1 MTLQTQTPRV
11 VIIGNGTRG
20 PYSFTDSSSQAIRA
34 TATSHIR
41 LTRYA
46 ASTDDNNDGTV
57 LVLDTDYTVS
67 GTQDARTFT
76 LAAGQAVLTS
86 SQRIVAERVQSYSQ
100 DLTLTTGGA
109 FNAAAVEAR
118 IDKISEFHQ
127 ELKAQLA
134 RTPKLQFADATA
146 DVAFPSPP
154 TSATMYLARN
164 VAGEIIHTESPS
176 VVAVTAGYLVGG
188 DNVATGDGTTTAFIL
203 TAKGASAS
211 QHLDI
216 TIDGSRQDFD
226 DYTTALDVQTLNTTV
241 TFDTAPP
248 SGAEITFRSR
258 SFPLATSAIADIGA
272 SAVTSTGSTT
282 ARTLAA
288 RFAEVANVLDFGAVG
303 NGSTND
309 STAVQA
315 AATSL
320 SSGGT
325 LYFPPGRTYKI
336 NTAILISVSNVH
348 VEMTGAIIDASALT
362 YTATRGSGAVF
373 RFVGSTVL
381 STTLSASAAQYDR
394 TLTLT
399 SVTGVVA
406 GDIIRCTSTLEQY
419 RNSTAIAY
427 YFDVN
432 RVMSI
437 SGSVVTLEVPVNMAL
452 STSGPTVS
460 VVVRRPVTNVS
471 VTGGRL
477 IGGGDMENLDN
488 SIGQCGLWFENVA
501 GARIRGTTFDG
512 FQGIAVGTETC
523 TDIVCDDITMYG
535 IADSATIVEGENS
548 GFYGISFLRSR
559 RCSTSRIHGI
569 RVRHVVDATT
579 CIDVSQEDCL
589 GARTHRGAFG
599 SHEGTHELIVNNCR
613 AVDCY
618 AGGVSRA
625 FTSIWTNNN
634 FDANGG
640 AAITTSEMLSTG
652 AVGTMVVKDNKLR
665 SRAPSFGVGVSI
677 TGVFSPLV
685 IADNEITGPT
695 AGVRFDCAVITNA
708 VIRNNDMDGAIG
720 VDVQQTSTSENL
732 NSFVGMVIED
742 NRWTNYT
749 TSGVVL
755 RGSLLITAPA
765 NRIFIRRNMG
775 IPSPGASGA
784 GILLRAD
791 GWYGEDVEITD
802 NTQLGDTSVVVSIC
816 PSAPW
821 LIKSAPVVE
830 RNTESTKST
839 NTHRVVGSNT
849 SASYVSGATVLK
861 GQILNRSQPGT
872 ATIFGYIV
880 TTAGTEGTLSGVTSS
895 IDIGVSTTTVNL
907 SGNTISK
914 VYPGCYITVAGAGVA
929 AATLQ
934 TRVTAV
940 AANYNSCTIETAA
953 STTVVAAVTAYRAPA
968 FTAFATTS

>member
-1 MTLQTQTPRV
+1 MAKNVFGLVHTMLD
-11 VIIGNGTRG
+11 
-20 PYSFTDSSSQAIRA
+20 DSGALEPGGSIEV
-34 TATSHIR
+34 
-41 LTRYA
+41 Y
-46 ASTDDNNDGTV
+46 
-57 LVLDTDYTVS
+57 
-67 GTQDARTFT
+67 DA
-76 LAAGQAVLTS
+76 
-86 SQRIVAERVQSYSQ
+86 
-100 DLTLTTGGA
+100 
-109 FNAAAVEAR
+109 
-118 IDKISEFHQ
+118 
-127 ELKAQLA
+127 
-134 RTPKLQFADATA
+134 
-146 DVAFPSPP
+146 
-154 TSATMYLARN
+154 
-164 VAGEIIHTESPS
+164 
-176 VVAVTAGYLVGG
+176 
-188 DNVATGDGTTTAFIL
+188 GTTTARTVYSDRALTTTAGYQITADAAGRLPERWIADATLVKLVYKDSAGATLATRDYANDNADGLENSIQQFEETATGTGASQIITIEDVLLSSVYQVLVLVDGAVQPVTTYTVTTDETDSFVTL
-203 TAKGASAS
+203 TAPLASAIYVRS
-211 QHLDI
+211 NAVQGI
-216 TIDGSRQDFD
+216 ASTAGD
-226 DYTTALDVQTLNTTV
+226 DV
-241 TFDTAPP
+241 
-248 SGAEITFRSR
+248 
-258 SFPLATSAIADIGA
+258 
-272 SAVTSTGSTT
+272 VTSTGSTT

-303 NGSTND
+303 NGVTND

-320 SSGGT
+320 TSGGT

-399 SVTGVVA
+399 SVTGVQA

-460 VVVRRPVTNVS
+460 VF
-471 VTGGRL
+471 
-477 IGGGDMENLDN
+477 
-488 SIGQCGLWFENVA
+488 GLWFENVA

-523 TDIVCDDITMYG
+523 TDIVCDDLTMYG
-535 IADSATIVEGENS
+535 ISDAATIVEGENS
-548 GFYGISFLRSR
+548 GFYGIVFLRSR

-569 RVRHVVDATT
+569 RVRHVIDATF

-640 AAITTSEMLSTG
+640 AAITTSEMLASG

-665 SRAPSFGVGVSI
+665 SRSVSFGVGVSI

-685 IADNEITGPT
+685 IADNEMTTPT
-695 AGVRFDCAVITNA
+695 AGIRFDTAKISNVI
-708 VIRNNDMDGAIG
+708 IRNNDIDGAFG
-720 VDVQQTSTSENL
+720 VDVEYPTGAENL
-732 NSFVGMVIED
+732 DSFSGMVIED
-742 NRWTNYT
+742 NRFTNYT
-749 TSGVVL
+749 SNAVDL
-755 RGSLLITAPA
+755 RGSELITAPA

-775 IPSPGASGA
+775 IPSPGASGS
-784 GILLRAD
+784 GYLLRAN
-791 GWYGEDVEITD
+791 GWYGEDIEITD

-821 LIKSAPVVE
+821 LITSAPVVE

-861 GQILNRSQPGT
+861 GQILQRSQPGT

-934 TRVTAV
+934 TRITAV
-940 AANYNSCTIETAA
+940 AADYSTATLETAA
-953 STTVVAAVTAYRAPA
+953 STTVVAAVTAYRAPV

>member
-1 MTLQTQTPRV
+1 LARSPLITNL
-11 VIIGNGTRG
+11 IG
-20 PYSFTDSSSQAIRA
+20 
-34 TATSHIR
+34 TSG
-41 LTRYA
+41 
-46 ASTDDNNDGTV
+46 S
-57 LVLDTDYTVS
+57 
-67 GTQDARTFT
+67 
-76 LAAGQAVLTS
+76 
-86 SQRIVAERVQSYSQ
+86 
-100 DLTLTTGGA
+100 
-109 FNAAAVEAR
+109 VEAGG
-118 IDKISEFHQ
+118 
-127 ELKAQLA
+127 L
-134 RTPKLQFADATA
+134 
-146 DVAFPSPP
+146 V
-154 TSATMYLARN
+154 TSYVR
-164 VAGEIIHTESPS
+164 
-176 VVAVTAGYLVGG
+176 
-188 DNVATGDGTTTAFIL
+188 GTTTPVALYVASTGSSLL
-203 TAKGASAS
+203 TNPVVADSLGQITAYLDDAVEYSLSATTANGATTLWQADVISGTIYYTYVNSGLITEFEETATGTGAS
-211 QHLDI
+211 QII
-216 TIDGSRQDFD
+216 TIDDVVLSSVYQVVVTVDGAVQPV
-226 DYTTALDVQTLNTTV
+226 TTYTV
-241 TFDTAPP
+241 TTDETDSFVTLTAP
-248 SGAEITFRSR
+248 
-258 SFPLATSAIADIGA
+258 LASAIYVRSNAVQGIA
-272 SAVTSTGSTT
+272 STAGDDVVTSTGSTT

-288 RFAEVANVLDFGAVG
+288 RFAEVANVLDFGAEG
-303 NGSTND
+303 NGVTND

-320 SSGGT
+320 TSGGT
-325 LYFPPGRTYKI
+325 LYFPPGKTYKI

-373 RFVGSTVL
+373 RFVGSVVL

-399 SVTGVVA
+399 SVTGVQA

-477 IGGGDMENLDN
+477 IGGGDLENLDN

-523 TDIVCDDITMYG
+523 TDIVCDDLTMYG

-548 GFYGISFLRSR
+548 GFYGIVFLRSR

-569 RVRHVVDATT
+569 RVRHVIDATF

-640 AAITTSEMLSTG
+640 AAITTSEMLASG

-665 SRAPSFGVGVSI
+665 SRSVSFGVGVSI

-685 IADNEITGPT
+685 IADNEMTTPT
-695 AGVRFDCAVITNA
+695 AGVRFDTAKISNVI
-708 VIRNNDMDGAIG
+708 IRNNDIDGAFG
-720 VDVQQTSTSENL
+720 VDVEYPTGAENL
-732 NSFVGMVIED
+732 DFFSGMVIED
-742 NRWTNYT
+742 NRFTNYT
-749 TSGVVL
+749 SNAVDL
-755 RGSLLITAPA
+755 RGSELITAPA

-775 IPSPGASGA
+775 IPSPGASGS
-784 GILLRAD
+784 GYLLRAN
-791 GWYGEDVEITD
+791 GWYGEDIEITD

-821 LIKSAPVVE
+821 LITSAPVVE

-861 GQILNRSQPGT
+861 GQILQRSQPGT

-934 TRVTAV
+934 TRITAV
-940 AANYNSCTIETAA
+940 AADYSTATLETAA
-953 STTVVAAVTAYRAPA
+953 STTVVAAVTAYRAPV